1 MHIKLTPA
9 NVFFSVKLLKMEMER
24 FLPLPNTMKRT
35 ITEEVT
41 TKDSVTKRTIVEDV
55 EPANPLPNQ
64 EDVESSSDGMEV
76 FGDVSFIINI

>member
-9 NVFFSVKLLKMEMER
+9 NVCFSVKLLKMEMER
-24 FLPLPNTMKRT
+24 LMPLPNTVKRT

-55 EPANPLPNQ
+55 EPANPPPNQ
-64 EDVESSSDGMEV
+64 EDVESPSDGMEV